1 MKHLK
6 TSQQLNE
13 ASENLNISDVINR
26 IFKEIKFEQRIIHKN
41 SEGKVSSDFIEGFSN
56 CIELLKTIIEQE
68 TGIKVESDEIS
79 KKYGL

>member
-6 TSQQLNE
+6 TPQELNE

-26 IFKEIKFEQRIIHKN
+26 IFKEIKFEQRMVHKN
-41 SEGKVSSDFIEGFSN
+41 GEKVSSDFINGFDN
-56 CIELLKTIIEQE
+56 CVGLLKTIIEQE
-68 TGIKVESDEIS
+68 TGIEVESDEIS